1 MMIEFETMAQRHNYI
16 LDQLEKNEVVKI
28 SDLAK
33 KLDVS
38 IVTIRK
44 DIKTLENMN
53 LIYKAHGLI
62 YKNNPYTQDIN
73 VNEKSLLNVEQKR
86 DIAKFAA
93 SLIEPNDAILI
104 ASGTTVLQ
112 FAQAINVTNGKLT
125 VVTSA
130 MNVALALSGKANI
143 EVIQLGGVV
152 RPNSTS
158 VVGPYAE
165 DTLKKLS
172 FSKLFLG
179 IDGID
184 TDYGLTTSNL
194 LEANLNHL
202 MIKAS
207 QKTIVLTD
215 YSKFGKKGFG
225 KICNLN
231 EIDHIIT
238 DSRIT
243 EKAKEDIDNLGV
255 KLTIV

>member
-1 MMIEFETMAQRHNYI
+1 MIQIETMAQRHNYI

-33 KLDVS
+33 KLDIS

-104 ASGTTVLQ
+104 ASGTTVLH
-112 FAQAINVTNGKLT
+112 FANAINVTSGKLT

-130 MNVALALSGKANI
+130 MNVALALSGKANV

-165 DTLKKLS
+165 EILKNLS
-172 FSKLFLG
+172 FTKLFLG
-179 IDGID
+179 VDGVD
-184 TDYGLTTSNL
+184 ANHGCSTSNL
-194 LEANLNHL
+194 LEANLNNS
-202 MIKAS
+202 MIKAA
-207 QKTIVLTD
+207 QKTIILTD
-215 YSKFGKKGFG
+215 SSKFGKKGFG
-225 KICNLN
+225 KICDLN
-231 EIDHIIT
+231 EVDHIIT
-238 DSRIT
+238 DTNIT
-243 EKAKEDIDNLGV
+243 EKSRNAIDNLGIE
-255 KLTIV
+255 LTTV

>member
-1 MMIEFETMAQRHNYI
+1 M
-16 LDQLEKNEVVKI
+16 
-28 SDLAK
+28 
-33 KLDVS
+33 
-38 IVTIRK
+38 
-44 DIKTLENMN
+44 
-53 LIYKAHGLI
+53 
-62 YKNNPYTQDIN
+62 
-73 VNEKSLLNVEQKR
+73 
-86 DIAKFAA
+86 
-93 SLIEPNDAILI
+93 
-104 ASGTTVLQ
+104 
-112 FAQAINVTNGKLT
+112 
-125 VVTSA
+125 
-130 MNVALALSGKANI
+130 
-143 EVIQLGGVV
+143 
-152 RPNSTS
+152 
-158 VVGPYAE
+158 
-165 DTLKKLS
+165 KKLS

-243 EKAKEDIDNLGV
+243 EKAKEDIDKLGV